1 MRLLIAALSFLLGLY
16 AISAGLIALL
26 PPGAPEW
33 LSGVGILIGFCLSLV
48 LTNKLVNAQG
58 TNFWSLAR
66 APEPGEQLEQQEG
79 LLLSTTYQATR
90 SFQVEEFR
98 EEGPHY
104 FIELNDRSVL
114 HLNGPYLA
122 DLGPRR
128 LFNLFDRLR
137 KFPCTDFIVRRD
149 REDGCVVDIQCRGPV
164 LEPEI
169 TTPPFD
175 ESDFRDGLLPQD
187 GDIIT
192 TRTYDELKSALSE
205 KHRTG

>member
-33 LSGVGILIGFCLSLV
+33 LSGVGILVGFCLSLV

-66 APEPGEQLEQQEG
+66 APEPGEQIEQEG

-90 SFQVEEFR
+90 AFQVEEFK

-104 FIELNDRSVL
+104 FIELHDGSVL
-114 HLNGPYLA
+114 HMNGRYLA
-122 DLGPRR
+122 AFEPHR
-128 LFNLFDRLR
+128 FFKAFDRPR
-137 KFPCTDFIVRRD
+137 KFPCTEFVVRHD
-149 REDGCVVDIQCRGPV
+149 REDGCVVDIQCRGRV
-164 LEPEI
+164 LGPEI

-175 ESDFRDGLLPQD
+175 EQDFRNALLPQD

-205 KHRTG
+205 KRRTG

>member
-33 LSGVGILIGFCLSLV
+33 LSSVGILIGFCLSLV

-66 APEPGEQLEQQEG
+66 APEPGEQLEQEG

-90 SFQVEEFR
+90 AFQVEEFK

-104 FIELNDRSVL
+104 FIELHDGSVL
-114 HLNGPYLA
+114 HMNGRYLA
-122 DLGPRR
+122 AFEPHR
-128 LFNLFDRLR
+128 FFKAFDRPR
-137 KFPCTDFIVRRD
+137 KFPCTEFVVRRD
-149 REDGCVVDIQCRGPV
+149 REDGCVVDIQCRGRV
-164 LEPEI
+164 LGPEI
-169 TTPPFD
+169 VTPPFN
-175 ESDFRDGLLPQD
+175 EQDFRNALLPQD

-205 KHRTG
+205 KRRTG

>member
-66 APEPGEQLEQQEG
+66 APEPGEQSGQQEG
-79 LLLSTTYQATR
+79 LLLSTAYQATR
-90 SFQVEEFR
+90 AFQVEEFK
-98 EEGPHY
+98 EEGLHY
-104 FIELNDRSVL
+104 FIELHDGSIL
-114 HLNGPYLA
+114 HMNGRYLA

-128 LFNLFDRLR
+128 LFSLFARPR
-137 KFPCTDFIVRRD
+137 KFPCIDFIVRRD
-149 REDGCVVDIQCRGPV
+149 REEGFVVDVQCRGPV

-169 TTPPFD
+169 HLPPFT
-175 ESDFRDGLLPQD
+175 EQDFRNALLPQD

-205 KHRTG
+205 KRTTG